1 MGASVGCPEFLSVI
15 GRARHALNAL
25 VLARRQQLAR
35 RLPVPVS
42 ADRRTRATPD
52 RTRSVFVTSPSPS
65 TAAAPWIRIRDAAAH
80 IDQTVELRGWLT
92 HRRSSGKVQF
102 LVIRDGSGVMQ
113 CVAGRN
119 DVSPEAWQACETL
132 TQESSLIVRGRL
144 RADARSPGGVEMG
157 LSGVEVIALADGYP
171 ITPKEHGT
179 DFLMD
184 HRHLWLRSPRQQAIL
199 TIRAE
204 IIQAF
209 RDFMHG
215 EGFLLVDAPIFT
227 PNACEGTTT
236 LFETQYFDE
245 HAYLTQ
251 SGQLYAEAAAMAFG
265 RVYCFGPA
273 FRAEKSKTRRHL
285 IEFWMM
291 EPEWA
296 FATLEDVIALEER
309 LLVHTVGRV
318 LERNAEALKAVER
331 DVTKLERVRA
341 PFPRIHY
348 NEAVERLHAAGQAFE
363 WGGDFGA
370 PDETLLAGQFETP
383 VFVTNYPA
391 AVKAFY
397 MEPDPA
403 DPRLSLSCDCL
414 APEGYGEIIGGGQ
427 RMASLE
433 LLTRRIEEHGL
444 PQEAFEWYKDLRRY
458 GSVPH
463 SGFGIGVERTLAW
476 IAGLDHVRESI
487 PFPRMLYRLAP

>member
-1 MGASVGCPEFLSVI
+1 MSE
-15 GRARHALNAL
+15 
-25 VLARRQQLAR
+25 
-35 RLPVPVS
+35 
-42 ADRRTRATPD
+42 
-52 RTRSVFVTSPSPS
+52 
-65 TAAAPWIRIRDAAAH
+65 TAAVTTPWIRIRDAAAH
-80 IDQTVELRGWLT
+80 VGSSVEVRGWVT

-102 LVIRDGSGVMQ
+102 LMLRDGSGLMQ
-113 CVAGRN
+113 CVAGVK
-119 DVSPEAWQACETL
+119 DLDPAQWEASAAI
-132 TQESSLIVRGRL
+132 TQESAVLVRGTVK
-144 RADARSPGGVEMG
+144 ADPRQVGGFE
-157 LSGVEVIALADGYP
+157 LALTHLEVVAAAAEYP
-171 ITPKEHGT
+171 ITPKEHGV

-199 TIRAE
+199 RVRAE
-204 IIQAF
+204 IVAAF
-209 RDFMHG
+209 RDIMDG
-215 EGFLLVDAPIFT
+215 EGFTLVDAPIFT

-245 HAYLTQ
+245 RAYLSQ
-251 SGQLYAEAAAMAFG
+251 SGQLYMEAAAMALG

-296 FATLEDVIALEER
+296 WATLEDVIQLEER
-309 LLVHTVGRV
+309 LLVGTVARV
-318 LERNAEALKAVER
+318 LDRCREDLKVIER
-331 DVTKLERVRA
+331 DTTKLERVRG

-348 NEAVERLHAAGQAFE
+348 NDAVRMLLEAGREFE

-370 PDETLLAGQFETP
+370 PDETELSSRYDTP
-383 VFVTNYPA
+383 IFITNYPA

-414 APEGYGEIIGGGQ
+414 APEGYGEIIGSGQ
-427 RMASLE
+427 RMSSLE
-433 LLTRRIEEHGL
+433 LLSRRIDEHGL
-444 PQEAFEWYKDLRRY
+444 PQSAFEWYKDLRRY

-463 SGFGIGVERTLAW
+463 SGFGIGVERTLCW
-476 IAGLDHVRESI
+476 IAGLDHVRESAA
-487 PFPRMLYRLAP
+487 FARMLYRLTP

>member
-1 MGASVGCPEFLSVI
+1 MT
-15 GRARHALNAL
+15 
-25 VLARRQQLAR
+25 
-35 RLPVPVS
+35 VPTTTS
-42 ADRRTRATPD
+42 TP
-52 RTRSVFVTSPSPS
+52 
-65 TAAAPWIRIRDAAAH
+65 PWIRIHDGRDH
-80 IDQTVELRGWLT
+80 VSQRVEVRGWVS

-102 LVIRDGSGVMQ
+102 LVVRDGSGVLQ
-113 CVAGRN
+113 CVAGVK
-119 DVSPEAWQACETL
+119 DISPEDWTRMETL
-132 TQESSLIVRGRL
+132 TQESSVIVRGTL
-144 RADARSPGGVEMG
+144 RSDARAPGGVEMG
-157 LSGVEVIALADGYP
+157 LDGVAGVALAEGYP

-199 TIRAE
+199 RIRSE
-204 IIQAF
+204 VIDAF
-209 RDFMHG
+209 RDIMND

-227 PNACEGTTT
+227 PSACEGTTT
-236 LFETQYFDE
+236 LFETAYFDDK
-245 HAYLTQ
+245 AYLTQ
-251 SGQLYAEAAAMAFG
+251 SGQLYMEAAAMAFG

-309 LLVHTVGRV
+309 LLMGVIARV
-318 LERNAEALKAVER
+318 LDRRREDLAIVER
-331 DVTKLERVRA
+331 DVTKLERVKA

-348 NEAVERLHAAGQAFE
+348 NDAVEMLRAKGQPFE
-363 WGGDFGA
+363 WGGDLGGT
-370 PDETLLAGQFETP
+370 DETVLSEQYESPL
-383 VFVTNYPA
+383 FVTNYPA

-427 RMASLE
+427 RMASLD
-433 LLTRRIEEHGL
+433 LLTRRIDEHGL
-444 PQEAFEWYKDLRRY
+444 PQQAFEWYKDLRRY

-463 SGFGIGVERTLAW
+463 AGFGIGVERTLAW
-476 IAGLDHVRESI
+476 LAGLDHVRETI
-487 PFPRMLYRLAP
+487 PFPRMLYRLSP

>member
-1 MGASVGCPEFLSVI
+1 MEA
-15 GRARHALNAL
+15 RAALE
-25 VLARRQQLAR
+25 
-35 RLPVPVS
+35 
-42 ADRRTRATPD
+42 
-52 RTRSVFVTSPSPS
+52 
-65 TAAAPWIRIRDAAAH
+65 TAWIRIADAREHVGKA
-80 IDQTVELRGWLT
+80 VEVRGWIQ

-102 LVIRDGSGVMQ
+102 LVVRDGSGVMQ
-113 CVAGRN
+113 CVAGVQ
-119 DVSPEAWQACETL
+119 DLAPAEWEAAATL
-132 TQESSLIVRGRL
+132 GQESAVIVRGEL
-144 RADARSPGGVEMG
+144 RADARAPGGVEMG
-157 LSGVEVIALADGYP
+157 LRRVEVIHRTEEYP

-179 DFLMD
+179 EFLMD
-184 HRHLWLRSPRQQAIL
+184 HRHLWLRSARQQAAL
-199 TIRAE
+199 RVRAE
-204 IIQAF
+204 VIRAF
-209 RDFMHG
+209 RDFMDS

-236 LFETQYFDE
+236 LFETEYFDQK
-245 HAYLTQ
+245 AYLTQ
-251 SGQLYAEAAAMAFG
+251 SGQLYEEAAAMAFG

-309 LLVHTVGRV
+309 LLVATVARVLDRRAEDLKV
-318 LERNAEALKAVER
+318 LER
-331 DVTKLERVRA
+331 DTSKLVNVQA
-341 PFPRIHY
+341 PFPRLHY
-348 NEAVERLHAAGQAFE
+348 YDAVKLLHAKGNTFE

-370 PDETLLAGQFETP
+370 PDETVISEQYDRP

-403 DPRLSLSCDCL
+403 DPRLCLSVDCL
-414 APEGYGEIIGGGQ
+414 APEGYGEIVGGGQ
-427 RMASLE
+427 RMSSLE
-433 LLTRRIEEHGL
+433 LLTKRIDEHQL
-444 PQEAFEWYKDLRRY
+444 PQTAFEWYKDLRRY

-476 IAGLDHVRESI
+476 LAGLEHVRESI